1 MKWRYT
7 KRKIDGKTRNVKV
20 SKNGRYVRIVG
31 YKNYTDKSRIRRKK
45 K

>member
-7 KRKIDGKTRNVKV
+7 TRKINGTKRNVKV

-31 YKNYTDKSRIRRKK
+31 HRNYTDKGR
-45 K
+45 